1 MQVVETAA
9 MSEAS
14 MPVLARTS
22 LTHVRASSQ
31 FVVQSKSMLPGHR
44 GSSLCVHS
52 FWTQPTW
59 SPSVEKMTA
68 RTLPVPASIAMRY
81 FAMPSIS

>member
-9 MSEAS
+9 MLSGA

-22 LTHVRASSQ
+22 RTQPRARSQ
-31 FVVQSKSMLPGHR
+31 LCSQSKSMLPGQR

-52 FWTQPTW
+52 CWATPTCV
-59 SPSVEKMTA
+59 PSVEKMTA
-68 RTLPVPASIAMRY
+68 RTLPVPASMAKRY
-81 FAMPSIS
+81 FSMLSIS